1 MEKNQYKRKQREM
14 LANMIKKLKNE
25 NEIDYNEDTDLNRN
39 IIPKK
44 PKFKKHHKRK
54 NLNLNDNLNKEIHGI
69 DPQAYQNYEKCK
81 YKIIYIYNYKYSN

>member
-1 MEKNQYKRKQREM
+1 MEKNHYKRKQREM

-25 NEIDYNEDTDLNRN
+25 NEIDSNEDTDLNRN

-44 PKFKKHHKRK
+44 PKFKKHHKKK

>member
-25 NEIDYNEDTDLNRN
+25 NEMYYNQEIDLNRN

-54 NLNLNDNLNKEIHGI
+54 NLNLNDNLNKEIQDV
-69 DPQAYQNYEKCK
+69 DPQAYKNYEKCK
-81 YKIIYIYNYKYSN
+81 YKILYIYNYMF

>member
-25 NEIDYNEDTDLNRN
+25 NEIDYNEEIDLNRN

-54 NLNLNDNLNKEIHGI
+54 NLNLNDNLNKEIQDV
-69 DPQAYQNYEKCK
+69 DPQAYKNYEKCK
-81 YKIIYIYNYKYSN
+81 YKILYIYNYMF

>member
-1 MEKNQYKRKQREM
+1 MEKNHYKRKQREM

-44 PKFKKHHKRK
+44 PKFKKHHKKK

-81 YKIIYIYNYKYSN
+81 YKILYIYNYMF

>member
-25 NEIDYNEDTDLNRN
+25 NEIDYNEETDININRN

-54 NLNLNDNLNKEIHGI
+54 NLNLNDNLSKEIQDV
-69 DPQAYQNYEKCK
+69 DPQAYKNYEKCK
-81 YKIIYIYNYKYSN
+81 NAI

>member
-25 NEIDYNEDTDLNRN
+25 NEIDYNEDADLNRN

-54 NLNLNDNLNKEIHGI
+54 NLNLNDNLNKEIQDV
-69 DPQAYQNYEKCK
+69 DPQAYKNYEKCK
-81 YKIIYIYNYKYSN
+81 YKKLFIYNYIL